1 MARYH
6 ELNLERDKLQDI
18 RNILNSMKTLAQMEA
33 HKLEQVTQ
41 AQQAIA
47 QTIEETA
54 SDFLH
59 FFPETLPNKEPELKI
74 ILLIG
79 SERGFCGDF
88 NGHLLKEFQNSFA
101 SAQNIYVIGVGNKLE
116 SLLQNSFLNFTHL
129 KGANVTEEIISVVDS
144 LVQTLANHPPLMT
157 LYAIY
162 HPANDSSAIIEKLLP
177 SFTPLKRQ
185 NIPFS
190 HPPQLNLTPK
200 AFLLE
205 LTDHYLNHTLHRI
218 LYSSLMAENQQRI
231 HHLENATQHLDKKT
245 TALLHRINV
254 LRQEEIIEEIEV
266 ILLNQVDS
274 DLPQPL
280 SEDSPVKPT
289 NHGRVKTKDGSR

>member
-6 ELNLERDKLQDI
+6 DLDLERDKLQDI
-18 RNILNSMKTLAQMEA
+18 RDILNSMKTLAQMEA

-41 AQQAIA
+41 AQQAIK

-54 SDFLH
+54 SDFLN

-101 SAQNIYVIGVGNKLE
+101 SAAQNIYVIGVGNKLE
-116 SLLQNSFLNFTHL
+116 SLLQNTSLKFTHL
-129 KGANVTEEIISVVDS
+129 KGANVTEEIIRVVDS
-144 LVQTLANHPPLMT
+144 LVQTLATHPPLMT

-162 HPANDSSAIIEKLLP
+162 HPANESSAIIEKLLP
-177 SFTPLKRQ
+177 SFTPLKQQ
-185 NIPFS
+185 NVPLR

-205 LTDHYLNHTLHRI
+205 LTDHFLNHTLHRI

-274 DLPQPL
+274 DIPQPH
-280 SEDSPVKPT
+280 SEETPIKPIQI
-289 NHGRVKTKDGSR
+289 RRFKK